1 MAAEHNVRV
10 SDAERESVAAQ
21 LREHYA
27 QGRLTLDELNERL
40 DRAFSSRT
48 RTDLNAVTFDLP
60 YAPPSGRLP
69 SDGVQRGFG
78 PGGWGGR
85 GGQGWSRR
93 DWSGGYWSG
102 PGPSGRGGDGGYGH
116 GRRPSGGGFLG
127 IFPVM
132 LALWVCFALVS
143 ILAFGIGSGPSVV
156 GIFLAAL
163 AAIRWILGRGR
174 RRRGPLRAARRG
186 RRC

>member
-1 MAAEHNVRV
+1 MATEHNVRV

-60 YAPPSGRLP
+60 YSPPSGRLP
-69 SDGVQRGFG
+69 SDGVRRGSLG
-78 PGGWGGR
+78 PGGR
-85 GGQGWSRR
+85 DGQSWSRR
-93 DWSGGYWSG
+93 EWSGAYWSG
-102 PGPSGRGGDGGYGH
+102 RGQDGRGGDGGYAH
-116 GRRPSGGGFLG
+116 GRRPFAGGFLG

-132 LALWVCFALVS
+132 LALWVCFAVVS

-163 AAIRWILGRGR
+163 AAIRWIFGRGR
-174 RRRGPLRAARRG
+174 RRRGPLRAARRC
-186 RRC
+186 RR

>member
-48 RTDLNAVTFDLP
+48 RADLSAVTIDLP
-60 YAPPSGRLP
+60 YAPPSGVLP
-69 SDGVQRGFG
+69 SDGVRRGSLG
-78 PGGWGGR
+78 PGGR
-85 GGQGWSRR
+85 GGRGWGSR
-93 DWSGGYWSG
+93 DWSGPYWSG
-102 PGPSGRGGDGGYGH
+102 PGQGGSGGGDRYGH
-116 GRRPSGGGFLG
+116 GRRTFAGGFLA
-127 IFPVM
+127 IVPVM
-132 LALWVCFALVS
+132 FALWVCFAVVS

-163 AAIRWILGRGR
+163 AALRWILGRGR
-174 RRRGPLRAARRG
+174 RRRGPLRTARRG

>member
-1 MAAEHNVRV
+1 MTTDRNVRV
-10 SDAERESVAAQ
+10 SDADREFVAAQ

-60 YAPPSGRLP
+60 YAAPSRVLP
-69 SDGVQRGFG
+69 SDGVHGGSG
-78 PGGWGGR
+78 PGGR
-85 GGQGWSRR
+85 GGPGWNRR
-93 DWSGGYWSG
+93 DWTG
-102 PGPSGRGGDGGYGH
+102 PGPGGRGGDYHHGYG
-116 GRRPSGGGFLG
+116 RRSAGSGFLAMV
-127 IFPVM
+127 PLM
-132 LALWVCFALVS
+132 LGLWVCFAVVS

-163 AAIRWILGRGR
+163 AALRWLFGRGR
-174 RRRGPLRAARRG
+174 RRRGPIRVARRG
-186 RRC
+186 RRS